1 MSVKMVDVSKKPI
14 VYREAI
20 AEGTIRLRPETMKRI
35 KEGKIEKGDPISI
48 AKIAAILAA
57 KQTPSLIPL
66 THSIPIT
73 GVDVDV
79 NVLEDSVKVR
89 VSVRTTYKTG
99 CEIDALVATSIALLT
114 IFDVVKK
121 YEKDEKGEY
130 PTMLIDQIKVIR
142 KRKIS

>member
-1 MSVKMVDVSKKPI
+1 MSVKIVDVSKKPI

-20 AEGTIRLRPETMKRI
+20 AEGIIRLRPETIKRI
-35 KEGKIEKGDPISI
+35 KGGKIEKGDPVSI

-66 THSIPIT
+66 THPIPIT

-79 NVLEDSVKVR
+79 NVLEDGVKVR

-99 CEIDALVATSIALLT
+99 CEIDALVAASIALLT

-130 PTMLIDQIKVIR
+130 PTMLIDQIKIIR
-142 KRKIS
+142 KRKMS